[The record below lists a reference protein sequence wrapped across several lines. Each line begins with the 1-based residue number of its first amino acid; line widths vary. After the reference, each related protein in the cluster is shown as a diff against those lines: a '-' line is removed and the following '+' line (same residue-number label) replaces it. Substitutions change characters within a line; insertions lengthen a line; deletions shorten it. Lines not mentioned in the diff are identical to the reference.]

1 MTVNLLHC
9 LASLAT
15 AVSRTENVEEGV
27 GEEITVLVA
36 GVALQHVHV
45 VTRHVHVLDH
55 SRCSTSRGS
64 VCTTAGVHVVTR
76 HVHVLHVVVAQQ
88 SNSPSSPL

>member
-9 LASLAT
+9 LTSLAT
-15 AVSRTENVEEGV
+15 AVRRTENVEEGV

-45 VTRHVHVLDH
+45 VTRHVHVL
-55 SRCSTSRGS
+55 
-64 VCTTAGVHVVTR
+64 
-76 HVHVLHVVVAQQ
+76 HVVVAQQ